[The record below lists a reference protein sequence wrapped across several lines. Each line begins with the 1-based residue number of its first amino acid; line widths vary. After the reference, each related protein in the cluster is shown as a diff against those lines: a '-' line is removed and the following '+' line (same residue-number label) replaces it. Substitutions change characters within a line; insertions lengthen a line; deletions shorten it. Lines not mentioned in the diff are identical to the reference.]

1 MWGSGCRWLFPK
13 GVNFALFLSYFYSE
27 ARSGSGGRSVIG
39 GAYAIV
45 KLRESAVKDHRY
57 NLQGWKVRVEVKLV
71 IAGMEDNVVEGRMR

>member
-1 MWGSGCRWLFPK
+1 M
-13 GVNFALFLSYFYSE
+13 
-27 ARSGSGGRSVIG
+27 
-39 GAYAIV
+39 